1 MLRVPHLVRALL
13 ILLFLALVS
22 PLRAD
27 TPNGKPTDAKKA
39 VSKFIRLQRN
49 DQKQPTSLET
59 AIVRYVPASGE
70 GGLTV
75 DLIAAVHV
83 GDKGYYEKLN
93 KQMEQ
98 YDVLLYELVAAP
110 GTRIPKGGKRDSDNP
125 LALMQ
130 QVTKTM
136 LGLEL
141 QTEQVDYTKKNF
153 LHADMSPE
161 QMAAAIKDRGDDGLT
176 LFLGVAA
183 DLLRQQN
190 LQQRKQQKEPSKEAD
205 VDPLALLL
213 DAEAGLK
220 MKRTMAEQL
229 GDLESGAGNLG
240 QTLNTIL
247 VTDRNKAALKVFQT
261 EMAKGKKKIGIFYGA
276 AHMPDFEKRLRE
288 DFGLVPVSTTWMPA
302 WDLRLRE
309 RGLEELLFRLIR
321 EGIK

>member
-1 MLRVPHLVRALL
+1 MLRAPHLVRALL

-22 PLRAD
+22 PVRAD

-49 DQKQPTSLET
+49 EQKQPTSLET

-161 QMAAAIKDRGDDGLT
+161 QMVAAIKDRGDDGLT

-205 VDPLALLL
+205 VDPLSLLL
-213 DAEAGLK
+213 DPEAGLK

-229 GDLESGAGNLG
+229 GDLESATGGLG

-288 DFGLVPVSTTWMPA
+288 DFGLKRDSDQWLKA
-302 WDLRLRE
+302 WDLE
-309 RGLEELLFRLIR
+309 KPGKSPIEGLLNELL
-321 EGIK
+321 K

>member
-1 MLRVPHLVRALL
+1 MLRVPYLVRAVTA
-13 ILLFLALVS
+13 LLFLLLVS

-27 TPNGKPTDAKKA
+27 TPNGKPADAKKA

-49 DQKQPTSLET
+49 DQKQPTALET

-83 GDKGYYEKLN
+83 GDKAYYEKLN
-93 KQMEQ
+93 KQMER
-98 YDVLLYELVAAP
+98 YDVLLYELVAP
-110 GTRIPKGGKRDSDNP
+110 QGTRIPKGGKRDSDNP
-125 LALMQ
+125 LALIQ
-130 QVTKTM
+130 QMTKTM

-153 LHADMSPE
+153 VHADMSPE

-190 LQQRKQQKEPSKEAD
+190 LQQRKQQKEPAKEAD

-213 DAEAGLK
+213 DPEAGTKL
-220 MKRTMAEQL
+220 KRTMAEQL

-247 VTDRNKAALKVFQT
+247 VSDRNKAALKVFQT
-261 EMAKGKKKIGIFYGA
+261 ELAKGKKKIGIFYGA

-288 DFGLVPVSTTWMPA
+288 DFGLKRDSDQWLKA
-302 WDLRLRE
+302 WDLE
-309 RGLEELLFRLIR
+309 KPGKAPIEGLLNELL
-321 EGIK
+321 K